1 MKTIVTHPRSSVF
14 YDQSRD
20 IFIKKFT
27 PKLSNKIK
35 YFFKLRKYPG
45 QNFYYISCF
54 LRSLNIKTPIVVKY
68 SNYYV
73 ETKNIK
79 GISLEKF
86 IKNYPTNK
94 KIIDDFTSLVV
105 TLISNNIYC
114 GDLSLDNFMVKN
126 NEIYVLDLEDFRH
139 VKFFKHTKEEFLKR
153 LKGKIPKDIFENILK
168 KIQAT

>member
-1 MKTIVTHPRSSVF
+1 METIVTHPRSSVF
-14 YDQSRD
+14 YDKTRD
-20 IFIKKFT
+20 LFIKKFT

-45 QNFYYISCF
+45 QNFYYISSF
-54 LRSLNIKTPIVVKY
+54 LDSLNIKTPIVVTH

-86 IKNYPTNK
+86 IENNPTNK
-94 KIIDDFTSLVV
+94 KIIDDFTSLVL
-105 TLISNNIYC
+105 TLITNNIYC
-114 GDLSLDNFMVKN
+114 GDLSLDNFMVKDD
-126 NEIYVLDLEDFRH
+126 EIYVLDLEDYRH

-153 LKGKIPKDIFENILK
+153 LKGKIPKYIFENIIK
-168 KIQAT
+168 KLQTT